1 MRFRSL
7 SIRPGSSEITV
18 LRVMR
23 ISILFVGA
31 LATLL
36 AITADSVYDLWALR
50 FDYRLAKSIEGHKRT
65 VSVLISFMSSF
76 SRNCCLS
83 STLKSLS
90 TPAAVKLVSLLDSW

>member
-1 MRFRSL
+1 MVLYSRSL
-7 SIRPGSSEITV
+7 SIRPGSSEVTV

-50 FDYRLAKSIEGHKRT
+50 FVAH
-65 VSVLISFMSSF
+65 
-76 SRNCCLS
+76 
-83 STLKSLS
+83 
-90 TPAAVKLVSLLDSW
+90 LVVHWEP